1 MSAIASSSPPG
12 GGEDTEHDLSQV
24 WQKMIAGLGRNMN
37 SNEVQIHSGHDYGS
51 VSTQHA
57 LSILM
62 SIILHASLSI
72 QALPK
77 RLKQDEDAKEQEQE
91 EEQEK
96 QEEEEQEKEEQKE
109 EQQEKQEE
117 EQQEKQEEEEQEK
130 QEEDEEEQE
139 KQEQK
144 KQEHKNKTQITL
156 VLASTISDCKIPDK
170 FHRL

>member
-72 QALPK
+72 QALTK

-91 EEQEK
+91 EEQDE
-96 QEEEEQEKEEQKE
+96 QEEEQEKQEEEEQKE

-117 EQQEKQEEEEQEK
+117 EKQEKQD
-130 QEEDEEEQE
+130 EDEEEQE